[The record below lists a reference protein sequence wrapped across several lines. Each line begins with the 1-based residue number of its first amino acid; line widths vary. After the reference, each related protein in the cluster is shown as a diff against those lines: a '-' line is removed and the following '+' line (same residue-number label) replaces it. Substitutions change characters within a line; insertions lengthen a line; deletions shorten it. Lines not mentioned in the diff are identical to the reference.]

1 MDPNSALPLLK
12 PVELLVLT
20 ELERQDQHGY
30 GIVQAVEQH
39 TGGSVS
45 LVPGNLYRVLHRLID
60 RGLIAETDRPP
71 TTQSNDQRRRYYR
84 ITDLG
89 REEAAREIERVEAL
103 ATMARGLGS
112 SS

>member
-1 MDPNSALPLLK
+1 MTTRELPRLK

-30 GIVQAVEQH
+30 GIVQAVEKR
-39 TGGSVS
+39 TDGTVS

-60 RGLIAETDRPP
+60 RGLIAETGRPEG
-71 TTQSNDQRRRYYR
+71 TESDDQRRKYYG
-84 ITDLG
+84 ITELG
-89 REEAAREIERVEAL
+89 SEELAREIQRVESL
-103 ATMARGLGS
+103 ASLARGARS